1 MKIIVAVD
9 KEWNIGN
16 KGDLLF
22 YIPDDLKFFR
32 SQTIEK
38 VCVMGRKTL
47 ESFPGSKPL
56 KNRENIVLSRNK
68 DLRIEG
74 ATFVSDLEEL
84 KAVLSGYNSDDIY
97 VIGGESIYTTL
108 LPLCDT
114 AIITHIDAV
123 APEADKKFPAL
134 NESEWILAE
143 DSGEKECN
151 GYKFR
156 WCEYKRK

>member
-1 MKIIVAVD
+1 MKLIVAVD

-56 KNRENIVLSRNK
+56 KNRVNIVLSRNT
-68 DLRIEG
+68 DLEVEG
-74 ATFVSDLEEL
+74 ATFVKDVDEL
-84 KAVLSGYNSDDIY
+84 QEVIKQYNTNDVY
-97 VIGGESIYTTL
+97 VIGGESIYTLL
-108 LPLCDT
+108 LPMCDT
-114 AIITHIDAV
+114 AVITHIEAV
-123 APEADKKFPAL
+123 APEADKKFPEL
-134 NESEWILAE
+134 SSDEWVLKE

-156 WCEYKRK
+156 WCTYKRK

>member
-1 MKIIVAVD
+1 MKLIVAVD

-16 KGDLLF
+16 KNDLLF

-32 SQTIEK
+32 SQTVEK

-56 KNRENIVLSRNK
+56 KNRVNIVLSRNA
-68 DLRIEG
+68 DLEVEG
-74 ATFVSDLEEL
+74 ATFVKDIDELKEEL
-84 KAVLSGYNSDDIY
+84 KKYNSDDIY
-97 VIGGESIYTTL
+97 VIGGETIYTLL
-108 LPLCDT
+108 LPMCDT
-114 AIITHIDAV
+114 AVITHIDAV
-123 APEADKKFPAL
+123 ADEADKKFPAL
-134 NESEWILAE
+134 SPDEWMLAE

>member
-1 MKIIVAVD
+1 MKLIVAVD

-16 KGDLLF
+16 KNDLLF

-32 SQTIEK
+32 SQTVEK

-56 KNRENIVLSRNK
+56 KNRVNIVLSRNA
-68 DLRIEG
+68 DLEVEG
-74 ATFVSDLEEL
+74 AEFVKDVNEL
-84 KAVLSGYNSDDIY
+84 QETLKKYNSDDVY
-97 VIGGESIYTTL
+97 VIGGETIYTLL
-108 LPLCDT
+108 LPMCDT

-123 APEADKKFPAL
+123 ADEADKKFPAL
-134 NESEWILAE
+134 SPDEWTLAE

-156 WCEYKRK
+156 WCTYKRK

>member
-1 MKIIVAVD
+1 MKLIVAVD

-32 SQTIEK
+32 SKTIEK
-38 VCVMGRKTL
+38 IVVMGRKTL
-47 ESFPGSKPL
+47 ESFPNSKPL
-56 KNRENIVLSRNK
+56 KNRVNIVLSRNK
-68 DLRIEG
+68 NLEVEG
-74 ATFVSDLEEL
+74 ATFVSNIAEL
-84 KAVLSGYNSDDIY
+84 KVVLSQYNSDDVY
-97 VIGGESIYTTL
+97 VIGGESIYTAL

-123 APEADKKFPAL
+123 ASEADKKFPKL
-134 NESEWILAE
+134 DESEWILHD

>member
-1 MKIIVAVD
+1 MKLIVAVD

-56 KNRENIVLSRNK
+56 KNRINIVLSRNT
-68 DLRIEG
+68 DLQVEG
-74 ATFVSDLEEL
+74 AIFVKDIDDLKEEL
-84 KAVLSGYNSDDIY
+84 KKYNTDDVY
-97 VIGGESIYTTL
+97 VIGGESIYTLL
-108 LPLCDT
+108 LPMCDT
-114 AIITHIDAV
+114 AVITHIDSI

-134 NESEWILAE
+134 SPDEWMLSE

-156 WCEYKRK
+156 WCTYKRK

>member
-1 MKIIVAVD
+1 MKLIVAVD

-16 KGDLLF
+16 KNELLF

-32 SQTIEK
+32 ANTVDK
-38 VCVMGRKTL
+38 TVVMGRKTL
-47 ESFPGSKPL
+47 ESFPNSKPL
-56 KNRENIVLSRNK
+56 KNRVNIVLSRNTE
-68 DLRIEG
+68 LEIEG
-74 ATFVSDLEEL
+74 AICVSNLNELQEEL
-84 KAVLSGYNSDDIY
+84 KKYNSDDVY
-97 VIGGESIYTTL
+97 VIGGESIYRAL

-114 AIITHIDAV
+114 AIITHIDDV
-123 APEADKKFPAL
+123 ANEADKKFPAL
-134 NESEWILAE
+134 SPDEWSLYS

>member
-1 MKIIVAVD
+1 MKLIVAVD

-32 SQTIEK
+32 SKTIEK
-38 VCVMGRKTL
+38 VVVMGRKTL
-47 ESFPGSKPL
+47 ESFPNSKPL
-56 KNRENIVLSRNK
+56 KNRTNIVLSRNK
-68 DLRIEG
+68 SLEVEG
-74 ATFVSDLEEL
+74 AIFVSDIDEL
-84 KAVLSGYNSDDIY
+84 KDVLSQYNSDDVY

-114 AIITHIDAV
+114 AIITHIDAI
-123 APEADKKFPAL
+123 APEADKKFPEL
-134 NESEWILAE
+134 NKSEWVLSE

>member
-1 MKIIVAVD
+1 MKVIVAVD

-47 ESFPGSKPL
+47 ESFPNSKPL
-56 KNRENIVLSRNK
+56 KNRVNIVLSRNT
-68 DLRIEG
+68 DFSVEG
-74 ATFVSDLEEL
+74 ATFVKDTDEL
-84 KAVLSGYNSDDIY
+84 AELLKEYNPDDVY
-97 VIGGESIYTTL
+97 VIGGESIYRLL

-123 APEADKKFPAL
+123 ADEADKKFPEL
-134 NESEWILAE
+134 SSDEWYIAE

-151 GYKFR
+151 GYTFR

>member
-1 MKIIVAVD
+1 MKLIVAVD

-47 ESFPGSKPL
+47 DSFPNSKPL
-56 KNRENIVLSRNK
+56 KNRVNIVLSRNTN
-68 DLRIEG
+68 LEVEG
-74 ATFVSDLEEL
+74 ALFVKDTDEL
-84 KAVLSGYNSDDIY
+84 KETLKQYNSDDVY
-97 VIGGESIYTTL
+97 VIGGESIYRLL

-123 APEADKKFPAL
+123 AEEADKKFPELTAD
-134 NESEWILAE
+134 EWYVAE
-143 DSGEKECN
+143 DSGKKECN
-151 GYKFR
+151 GYSFR
-156 WCEYKRK
+156 WVEYKRK

>member
-1 MKIIVAVD
+1 MKVIVAVD

-56 KNRENIVLSRNK
+56 KNRVNIVLSRNK
-68 DLRIEG
+68 NLDVEG
-74 ATFVSDLEEL
+74 ASFVSDLDEL
-84 KAVLSGYNSDDIY
+84 KKLLAEYNSDDVY
-97 VIGGESIYTTL
+97 VIGGESIYSTL
-108 LPLCDT
+108 LPDCDT

-123 APEADKKFPAL
+123 ADEADKKFPVL
-134 NESEWILAE
+134 SENEWYIAE

-156 WCEYKRK
+156 WCTYKRK

>member
-1 MKIIVAVD
+1 MKLIVAVD

-56 KNRENIVLSRNK
+56 KNRINIVLSRNT
-68 DLRIEG
+68 DLQVEG
-74 ATFVSDLEEL
+74 AIFVKDIEDLKEEL
-84 KAVLSGYNSDDIY
+84 KKYDTDDVY
-97 VIGGESIYTTL
+97 VIGGESIYTLL
-108 LPLCDT
+108 LPMCDT
-114 AIITHIDAV
+114 AVITHIDSV

-134 NESEWILAE
+134 SPDEWMLSE

-156 WCEYKRK
+156 WCTYKRR

>member
-1 MKIIVAVD
+1 MKLIVAVD

-32 SQTIEK
+32 SQTVEK
-38 VCVMGRKTL
+38 VCIMGRKTL

-56 KNRENIVLSRNK
+56 KNRVNIVLSRNT
-68 DLRIEG
+68 DLEVEG
-74 ATFVSDLEEL
+74 ATFVKDVDELQEEL
-84 KAVLSGYNSDDIY
+84 KKYNTDDVY
-97 VIGGESIYTTL
+97 VIGGEAIYTLL

-114 AIITHIDAV
+114 AVITHVDAL
-123 APEADKKFPAL
+123 ADEADKKFPELSLEEWVL
-134 NESEWILAE
+134 NE

-156 WCEYKRK
+156 WCTYKRK

>member
-1 MKIIVAVD
+1 MKLIVAVD

-32 SQTIEK
+32 AKTIEK

-47 ESFPGSKPL
+47 ESFPNSKPL
-56 KNRENIVLSRNK
+56 KNRVNIVLSRNK
-68 DLRIEG
+68 DLEVEG
-74 ATFVSDLEEL
+74 ATFVSDVDEL
-84 KAVLSGYNSDDIY
+84 KQVLSEYNSDDVY
-97 VIGGESIYTTL
+97 VIGGESIYTML

-114 AIITHIDAV
+114 AIITHIDAI

-134 NESEWILAE
+134 NENEWSLTE
-143 DSGEKECN
+143 DSGEQECN
-151 GYKFR
+151 GYTFR

>member
-1 MKIIVAVD
+1 MKLIVAVD

-56 KNRENIVLSRNK
+56 KNRINIVLSRNT
-68 DLRIEG
+68 DLHVEG
-74 ATFVSDLEEL
+74 AIFVKDIEDLKEEL
-84 KAVLSGYNSDDIY
+84 KKYDTDDVY
-97 VIGGESIYTTL
+97 VIGGESIYTLL
-108 LPLCDT
+108 LPMCDT
-114 AIITHIDAV
+114 AVITHIDSV

-134 NESEWILAE
+134 SPDEWMLSE

-156 WCEYKRK
+156 WCTYKRK

>member
-1 MKIIVAVD
+1 MKLIVAVD

-47 ESFPGSKPL
+47 ESFPNSKPL
-56 KNRENIVLSRNK
+56 KNRVNIVLSRNT
-68 DLRIEG
+68 DMEVEG
-74 ATFVSDLEEL
+74 AIFVKDTDEL
-84 KAVLSGYNSDDIY
+84 AELLKNYNSDDVY
-97 VIGGESIYTTL
+97 VIGGETVYTLL

-123 APEADKKFPAL
+123 ADEADKKFPELSAD
-134 NESEWILAE
+134 EWFIAN

>member
-1 MKIIVAVD
+1 MKLIVAVD

-32 SQTIEK
+32 SKTIEK
-38 VCVMGRKTL
+38 IVVMGRKTL
-47 ESFPGSKPL
+47 ESFPNSKPL
-56 KNRENIVLSRNK
+56 KNRVNIVLSRNK
-68 DLRIEG
+68 NLEVEG
-74 ATFVSDLEEL
+74 ATFVSDIDEL
-84 KAVLSGYNSDDIY
+84 KVVLSQYNGDDVY
-97 VIGGESIYTTL
+97 VIGGESIYTAL

-123 APEADKKFPAL
+123 ASEADKKFPKL
-134 NESEWILAE
+134 DKSEWILYD

>member
-1 MKIIVAVD
+1 MKLIVAVD

-32 SQTIEK
+32 SQTVEK

-56 KNRENIVLSRNK
+56 KNRINIVLSRNT
-68 DLRIEG
+68 DLEVEG
-74 ATFVSDLEEL
+74 ATFVKDIDELQKEL
-84 KAVLSGYNSDDIY
+84 KKYNSDDVY
-97 VIGGESIYTTL
+97 VIGGEAIYSLL
-108 LPLCDT
+108 LPMCDT
-114 AIITHIDAV
+114 AVITHVDAV
-123 APEADKKFPAL
+123 ADEADKKFPVL
-134 NESEWILAE
+134 SKDEWELFE

-156 WCEYKRK
+156 WCTYKRR

>member
-1 MKIIVAVD
+1 MKLIVAVD

-16 KGDLLF
+16 KNDLLF

-32 SQTIEK
+32 SQTVEK

-56 KNRENIVLSRNK
+56 KNRVNIVLSRNANLEVEGAIFVK
-68 DLRIEG
+68 DLDE
-74 ATFVSDLEEL
+74 LKEEL
-84 KAVLSGYNSDDIY
+84 KKYNSDDVY
-97 VIGGESIYTTL
+97 VIGGETIYTLL
-108 LPLCDT
+108 LPMCDT
-114 AIITHIDAV
+114 AVITHIDAV
-123 APEADKKFPAL
+123 ADEADKKFPAL
-134 NESEWILAE
+134 SPDEWRLAE

-156 WCEYKRK
+156 WCTYKRK

>member
-1 MKIIVAVD
+1 MKLIVAVD

-32 SQTIEK
+32 SKTIDK
-38 VCVMGRKTL
+38 VVVMGRKTL
-47 ESFPGSKPL
+47 ESFPNSKPL
-56 KNRENIVLSRNK
+56 KNRVNIVLSRNTE
-68 DLRIEG
+68 LEIEG
-74 ATFVSDLEEL
+74 AIFVSGIQELEVEL
-84 KAVLSGYNSDDIY
+84 KKYNSDDVY
-97 VIGGESIYTTL
+97 VIGGESIYRTL
-108 LPLCDT
+108 LPMCDT

-123 APEADKKFPAL
+123 APEADKKFPEL
-134 NESEWILAE
+134 NMNEWVLSE

-156 WCEYKRK
+156 WCEYTRK

>member
-1 MKIIVAVD
+1 MKLIVAVD

-56 KNRENIVLSRNK
+56 KNRINIVLSRNT
-68 DLRIEG
+68 DLQVEG
-74 ATFVSDLEEL
+74 AIFVKDIEEL
-84 KAVLSGYNSDDIY
+84 KEELKKYDTDDVY
-97 VIGGESIYTTL
+97 VIGGESIYTLL
-108 LPLCDT
+108 LPMCDT
-114 AIITHIDAV
+114 AVITHIDSV

-134 NESEWILAE
+134 SPDEWMLSE

-156 WCEYKRK
+156 WCTYKRK

>member
-1 MKIIVAVD
+1 MKLIVAVD

-32 SQTIEK
+32 SKTIEK
-38 VCVMGRKTL
+38 VVVMGRKTL
-47 ESFPGSKPL
+47 ESFQNSKPL
-56 KNRENIVLSRNK
+56 KNRTNIVLSRNK
-68 DLRIEG
+68 DLEVEG
-74 ATFVSDLEEL
+74 ATFVSDIGEL
-84 KAVLSGYNSDDIY
+84 KDVLSQYNSDDIY
-97 VIGGESIYTTL
+97 VIGGESIYTAL

-114 AIITHIDAV
+114 AIITHIDTV
-123 APEADKKFPAL
+123 APEADKKFPRL
-134 NESEWILAE
+134 DESEWILSD